1 MTLTFGVDV
10 TLEEDESVVGVA
22 VPDNAGVPVAGL
34 RLDISPV
41 VVRCRARPSEDDGSE
56 PSCKNIE
63 RAKCHGMMTSLTESL
78 SYTFILT
85 AETAALKTLHG
96 TYWKKS

>member
-1 MTLTFGVDV
+1 MTLTFGVEV
-10 TLEEDESVVGVA
+10 PLEEDESVVGVA
-22 VPDNAGVPVAGL
+22 VPDNAGVPVVGL

-41 VVRCRARPSEDDGSE
+41 VVRCRGSPSEDDGSE

-63 RAKCHGMMTSLTESL
+63 WAMCHGMETSLTESL

-85 AETAALKTLHG
+85 AETAALKTLYSRH
-96 TYWKKS
+96 